1 VLFFCDSHVLI
12 YCSRQG
18 YKFAV
23 VRLTNREQVLFAVMA
38 ILGFAAQPAL
48 ALDFGSDVSE
58 RTPFELNPAELAP
71 LHFSRDKV
79 LNVYEE
85 PTVASHQTRFSFR
98 LKPGQLDFSREGGY
112 GVSLLG
118 RPELDVHSSRVGQG
132 RLDETIKGLNQ
143 GFAYSAGVKL
153 EHEDAQIDGTAY
165 VSSSLLGLS
174 YGRLGRLWYG
184 GIDVNIER
192 FADEHDGD
200 EHPDQLSF
208 DLTTGRRLGFTGLS
222 ASSPLWLLSL
232 QGNLNMPLDPTL
244 NALDD
249 ADPDWYL
256 NPSLFWQHPGFTFS
270 AQMQLPVE
278 LEQTDDDTEID
289 YRLRAIFEK
298 RKACNELIA
307 FELLDANRD
316 VIKRRRKPGIGVSTA
331 ASLVLATH
339 LQGFN
344 LAQPS
349 VQNHLSLIDKQ
360 HGLDSTIVEYR

>member
-1 VLFFCDSHVLI
+1 
-12 YCSRQG
+12 
-18 YKFAV
+18 
-23 VRLTNREQVLFAVMA
+23 
-38 ILGFAAQPAL
+38 
-48 ALDFGSDVSE
+48 
-58 RTPFELNPAELAP
+58 

-165 VSSSLLGLS
+165 VSS
-174 YGRLGRLWYG
+174 
-184 GIDVNIER
+184 
-192 FADEHDGD
+192 DGD

-298 RKACNELIA
+298 RFK
-307 FELLDANRD
+307 
-316 VIKRRRKPGIGVSTA
+316 
-331 ASLVLATH
+331 
-339 LQGFN
+339 
-344 LAQPS
+344 
-349 VQNHLSLIDKQ
+349 
-360 HGLDSTIVEYR
+360 